1 MKFPRAAA
9 KLMPTIPAHTTIPM
23 MIPKIPPSESAIA
36 VNGIASAIDTIANDI
51 GL

>member
-9 KLMPTIPAHTTIPM
+9 KLMPTIPAQITNPMRGPPNINAMAVSGMARTI
-23 MIPKIPPSESAIA
+23 E
-36 VNGIASAIDTIANDI
+36 VIANPI